1 MYASKTNTKVNQLGE
16 NIGRTMP
23 TENLKL
29 GRGMMEREKTKKYS
43 YCRGGLNNFKK
54 PKKKKGIK

>member
-43 YCRGGLNNFKK
+43 YRRGGLTTLRK
-54 PKKKKGIK
+54 PKRG